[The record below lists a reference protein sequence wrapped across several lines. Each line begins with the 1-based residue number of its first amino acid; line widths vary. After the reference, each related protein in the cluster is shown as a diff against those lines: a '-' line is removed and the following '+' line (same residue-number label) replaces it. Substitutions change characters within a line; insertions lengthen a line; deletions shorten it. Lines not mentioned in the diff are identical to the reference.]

1 MLMLVLIVRKELLYF
16 CRRHYPDNSEDLTYV
31 NIYANINMSGGG
43 VMELVRWKNY
53 SVYFFDEERSND
65 YVGDFIDT
73 LYEKDSA
80 TAARILNLFIK
91 RLAEG
96 KGVTQ
101 ECYDQHL
108 KGIASFDIFEYRD
121 KSTLLKKQIRI
132 YFGAHGQ
139 TKTLVFVCA
148 GFKGSKAEQKRD
160 IDTAKQRYMRYIS
173 RF

>member
-1 MLMLVLIVRKELLYF
+1 MLLFVLIVRKELLCF
-16 CRRHYPDNSEDLTYV
+16 CRRHYPDNSEDLTYI

-53 SVYFFDEERSND
+53 SVYSFDEEGGND

-96 KGVTQ
+96 KESPRSVTTS
-101 ECYDQHL
+101 
-108 KGIASFDIFEYRD
+108 I
-121 KSTLLKKQIRI
+121 
-132 YFGAHGQ
+132 
-139 TKTLVFVCA
+139 
-148 GFKGSKAEQKRD
+148 
-160 IDTAKQRYMRYIS
+160 
-173 RF
+173 